1 MCFSRIFSRI
11 SRIFCRIFSRISDF
25 SDKAGTDP
33 VQALTSMPLTI
44 LSILGA
50 FYAVSA
56 IAVLGYKYTLL
67 TAGSTNGQAVALLP
81 VAILFLVP
89 LVAAVAFVVTRSS
102 IDGKISLSRLA
113 RGDQNWLRPD
123 FDSVDFMY
131 DVGVGAT
138 ALLGF
143 GWVVS
148 VAL

>member
-1 MCFSRIFSRI
+1 M
-11 SRIFCRIFSRISDF
+11 
-25 SDKAGTDP
+25 
-33 VQALTSMPLTI
+33 
-44 LSILGA
+44 
-50 FYAVSA
+50 SA